1 MRITRSTIGIAAG
14 LILGLASS
22 GFAQLTVWT
31 PEQKHDRMS
40 LTTRGHA
47 ETHSKVMWEMQARMD
62 TTLLRS
68 HALAQRLTEHLQK
81 MPEAATKQQ
90 AVASRMTQNLILL
103 TDALHS
109 LADELGTLMADEGTV
124 RDRAMQTHMEDI
136 QMRLGD
142 MASESQKILK
152 ALEKMAGH

>member
-1 MRITRSTIGIAAG
+1 MRMTRSTVGMAAG

-22 GFAQLTVWT
+22 GSAQLTVRT
-31 PEQKHDRMS
+31 PEQKHDVMS
-40 LTTRGHA
+40 LTARGHA
-47 ETHSKVMWEMQARMD
+47 ETHSRYMWKMQASMD

-68 HALAQRLTEHLQK
+68 HALAQRITEHLQK
-81 MPEAATKQQ
+81 MPEPATTQQ
-90 AVASRMTQNLILL
+90 AVTSRMTQNLILL

-124 RDRAMQTHMEDI
+124 RDRAMQAHMEDI
-136 QMRLGD
+136 QTRLGD